1 MLAVCSISFVQ
12 SQDALHAQNT
22 QDIFLDMPNVTVYQD
37 SAVLNLLN
45 DKIAGIER
53 HETEVQGYRVQVF
66 SSNNQQTAK
75 SEAFD
80 METRLG
86 KLHIDQPIYVLY
98 NPPFWKV
105 RVGDLRST
113 EDAALLREQLTKL
126 LPDIVGDIY
135 VVKDKITVVE

>member
-1 MLAVCSISFVQ
+1 MVCCLQ
-12 SQDALHAQNT
+12 LMQA
-22 QDIFLDMPNVTVYQD
+22 QDIFLDMPNVEVYQD
-37 SAVLNLLN
+37 SAVLGLLN

-53 HETEVQGYRVQVF
+53 HEAEVQGYRVQVF

-75 SEAFD
+75 SQAFD

-113 EDAALLREQLTKL
+113 EDAALLRDELTKL

-135 VVKDKITVVE
+135 VVKDKITIIE